1 MNLLRRLVL
10 RGKPIAVLL
19 EAWALALAS
28 LALLLSVVS
37 QLPSS
42 NIAFAFVCFT
52 QLPVGW
58 AALRLR
64 WPPVTSRWQ
73 GWLQEL
79 AFGVALRGLILL
91 SAWVLADLFQV
102 QAHIH
107 YTYIYALD
115 LLIYTI
121 CLLPYLAYRLLIR
134 MAIAW
139 RRLTEK
145 SFLWMLVNSHLLT
158 VGAIIALA
166 SIVLRIQAS
175 SQPAIAVYPP
185 GWLANVVLEL
195 VRAVMPWV
203 GVTLIG
209 LLAAEVV
216 FLLPA
221 LVISYFNA
229 RRFVRRVSGL
239 AQAMQRVRRGEPGV
253 QVLPA
258 GHDEIAQLQ
267 DDFNHMASDLASE
280 REKVQ
285 TLLQNQRELAAV
297 ISHELRTPITVM
309 RAYIEND
316 LSPQHAPLPPEY
328 QSDLQTL
335 QHETLKLQALV
346 EDLFTL
352 SQLDTQR
359 LNLTC
364 AWVDVPGVVE
374 RVTASLQKVAWEN
387 KRIDLSAQVSLPLP
401 PIWADERRLEQAL
414 GNLIQNAIR
423 HTPQGGVI
431 VLQASSVEGC
441 VELGVLDSGEGVSP
455 EDIPHLWER
464 FYRGAQGDQAGRV
477 GIGLSLVKELIEAM
491 GGTVGVE
498 SRAGEGS
505 RFWLRLGPGPAT
517 ATNLLPK

>member
-58 AALRLR
+58 VALRLR

-73 GWLQEL
+73 GWLKEL

-195 VRAVMPWV
+195 VGAVMPWV

-267 DDFNHMASDLASE
+267 DDFNHMASDLAS
-280 REKVQ
+280 
-285 TLLQNQRELAAV
+285 
-297 ISHELRTPITVM
+297 
-309 RAYIEND
+309 
-316 LSPQHAPLPPEY
+316 
-328 QSDLQTL
+328 
-335 QHETLKLQALV
+335 
-346 EDLFTL
+346 
-352 SQLDTQR
+352 
-359 LNLTC
+359 
-364 AWVDVPGVVE
+364 
-374 RVTASLQKVAWEN
+374 
-387 KRIDLSAQVSLPLP
+387 
-401 PIWADERRLEQAL
+401 
-414 GNLIQNAIR
+414 
-423 HTPQGGVI
+423 
-431 VLQASSVEGC
+431 
-441 VELGVLDSGEGVSP
+441 
-455 EDIPHLWER
+455 
-464 FYRGAQGDQAGRV
+464 
-477 GIGLSLVKELIEAM
+477 
-491 GGTVGVE
+491 
-498 SRAGEGS
+498 
-505 RFWLRLGPGPAT
+505 
-517 ATNLLPK
+517 